1 MPQCLTIAPHLPQH
15 ELATRDRHSRN
26 PVEHSHWHIV
36 WLVAVGH
43 HCPAVARLIGYA
55 EDWVR
60 TIIHRSNGDGPDV
73 RSVGGRDWRR
83 PGPDHP
89 IRPRRLLPALRL
101 PAPDLQRATL
111 MQSALRGCLERG

>member
-1 MPQCLTIAPHLPQH
+1 MPRCLTIAPHLPQH

-26 PVEHSHWHIV
+26 PVERSLWHIV

-43 HCPAVARLIGYA
+43 HCPAVTRVIGYS

-73 RSVGGRDWRR
+73 RSVGGRD
-83 PGPDHP
+83 
-89 IRPRRLLPALRL
+89 
-101 PAPDLQRATL
+101 
-111 MQSALRGCLERG
+111 